1 LIKLSSDIPLGLHE
15 LDLDS
20 QLLRLFRHSLSNL
33 DEKLVLE
40 RRQSDS
46 DFLSHRGG
54 HRMAEAITVI
64 AKCFISIS

>member
-1 LIKLSSDIPLGLHE
+1 MIKLSSDIPLGLHE

-20 QLLRLFRHSLSNL
+20 QLLCFFRHSLSNL

-54 HRMAEAITVI
+54 QQDGGS
-64 AKCFISIS
+64 CYCYC